1 MTTLHTH
8 NQRAKRAQRRSRA
21 SQLKPVTAPTRILFN
36 SQDSELFM
44 GKEFSLGDVLSITT
58 GRLLSERH
66 IDGVYDILNWM
77 TGDDLFTHQLP
88 RAGRACEPWLIEQYP
103 TLDPKQNPKLQAML
117 EKLTLMLETES
128 GAAEVNLLI
137 RGWLG
142 SIGSNFWGLSSDDKL
157 TVYPLAAKWGEW
169 YESKDPMEE
178 AIEIMGADRVIGI
191 RTPEPDEITQSSI

>member
-8 NQRAKRAQRRSRA
+8 NQRAKRIQRR
-21 SQLKPVTAPTRILFN
+21 LPVKSLPPIATPARTLFN
-36 SQDSELFM
+36 SQNDELFM

-88 RAGRACEPWLIEQYP
+88 RAGKSCEPWLIEQYP
-103 TLDPKQNPKLQAML
+103 QLDPKQNPKLQTML
-117 EKLTLMLETES
+117 EKLTMMLETES
-128 GAAEVNLLI
+128 GKAEVNLLI

-142 SIGSNFWGLSSDDKL
+142 SVGSNFWGLSSDDKL

-178 AIEIMGADRVIGI
+178 AIEMMGADRVIGI
-191 RTPEPDEITQSSI
+191 HAPDSDGITQTSI